1 MGMYEYDSRTG
12 GTAASLSYDNA
23 GNLTSDGD
31 KEYYYDVL
39 GRLTLAESGLSSN
52 VFSGGMASRARW

>member
-31 KEYYYDVL
+31 KEYYCDVL
-39 GRLTLAESGLSSN
+39 GRLMLAGSGLN
-52 VFSGGMASRARW
+52 ANAFSGGMASRARW